1 MSESAKEEIVLHIGA
16 ITGRQFLI
24 DASPSDTILD
34 VKLKIYQEANLPP
47 ESQIL
52 VYGEKTLHNNEAT
65 LEGYNVRD
73 GARLHLVL
81 QMTGGSLSLSALTA
95 HSHCFRPFAAEN

>member
-1 MSESAKEEIVLHIGA
+1 MSEQKTEQQEIVLHIGA

-24 DASPSDTILD
+24 DTTPDSTVMD

-52 VYGEKTLHNNEAT
+52 VYGEKTLHNNDAT
-65 LEGYNVRD
+65 LSGYDVHD

-81 QMTGGSLSLSALTA
+81 QMNGGNSLLLVLS
-95 HSHCFRPFAAEN
+95 